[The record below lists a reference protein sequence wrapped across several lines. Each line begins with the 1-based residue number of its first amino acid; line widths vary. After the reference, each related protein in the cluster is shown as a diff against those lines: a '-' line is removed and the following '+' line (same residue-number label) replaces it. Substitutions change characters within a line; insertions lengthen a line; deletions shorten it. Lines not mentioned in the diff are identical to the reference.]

1 MSKIEWLINNTYQ
14 VVDENGTC
22 LFQGSEEECKRYQLD
37 NFIKKI
43 TTTPELLDVF
53 KRLANR

>member
-1 MSKIEWLINNTYQ
+1 LARNET
-14 VVDENGTC
+14 VV
-22 LFQGSEEECKRYQLD
+22 FQGSEEECKRYQLD

-53 KRLANR
+53 KRL

>member
-1 MSKIEWLINNTYQ
+1 MSKVELLSNNTYQ
-14 VVDENGTC
+14 VVDENGTT

>member
-1 MSKIEWLINNTYQ
+1 MSKVEWLINNTYQ
-14 VVDENGTC
+14 VVDENETVV
-22 LFQGSEEECKRYQLD
+22 FQGSEEECKRYQLD

-53 KRLANR
+53 KRLANK